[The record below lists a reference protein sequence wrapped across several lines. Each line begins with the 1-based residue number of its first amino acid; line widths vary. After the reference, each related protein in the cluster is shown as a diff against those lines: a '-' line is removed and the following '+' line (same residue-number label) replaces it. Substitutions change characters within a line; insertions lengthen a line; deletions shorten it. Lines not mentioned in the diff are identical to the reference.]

1 MRIAL
6 PSPYSVAAN
15 NNDDDDDD
23 DDDDGI
29 ATDDQLARLR
39 PA

>member
-23 DDDDGI
+23 DDDGI